1 MLYVGTHRGEPLVF
15 HNMWG
20 IRTER
25 KGVEGRYVLGRTAV
39 TTLDL
44 GEDLPEHAPG
54 KLLIDRINRLG
65 FPAEDGMK

>member
-1 MLYVGTHRGEPLVF
+1 
-15 HNMWG
+15 MWG

-25 KGVEGRYVLGRTAV
+25 KGVEGRYIVGRAAV

-65 FPAEDGMK
+65 FPAEDGAK